1 REESMEKVLKHYP
14 NPEAIPETNIA
25 RVSSLSAQERKQLF
39 PYLFL

>member
-1 REESMEKVLKHYP
+1 
-14 NPEAIPETNIA
+14 NIA